1 MSLALNKRA
10 SGKGGI
16 AILFHAGR
24 ACPALPEPGV
34 RQHHEPRRILQ
45 FLAGCRGYRVFQS
58 HREPNAA
65 FDQIAGLLVRRGM
78 ARQDSALAQAKLGQQ
93 RFLAVNQCLPLDP
106 VQGRTVSA
114 ATSLL
119 EHA

>member
-1 MSLALNKRA
+1 MFAPSRNAPTVALLRLVLLAA
-10 SGKGGI
+10 
-16 AILFHAGR
+16 
-24 ACPALPEPGV
+24 
-34 RQHHEPRRILQ
+34 
-45 FLAGCRGYRVFQS
+45 